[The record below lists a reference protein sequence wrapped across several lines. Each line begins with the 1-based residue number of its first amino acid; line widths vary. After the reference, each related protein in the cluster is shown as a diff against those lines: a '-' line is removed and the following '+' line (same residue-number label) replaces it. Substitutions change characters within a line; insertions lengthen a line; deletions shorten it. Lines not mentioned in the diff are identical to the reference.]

1 MRTALW
7 ISLFICCVA
16 LVESFPQSESDDGS
30 ELEAGRRKKG
40 GSRRPGRRPPKKR
53 PTRRPGINMMIK
65 LNILIFLYFKT
76 LAETKGV
83 TITLILA
90 TSICPTSTFP
100 EAAMASTSMVEAGV
114 NILQ

>member
-30 ELEAGRRKKG
+30 ELEVGRRKKG
-40 GSRRPGRRPPKKR
+40 GSRRKLKPPKKR
-53 PTRRPGINMMIK
+53 PSRRPGLNMMLK